1 METSFLGGYKFYEKK
16 DKALVAG
23 VPVKQAG
30 GDGRL
35 NGLVVPAGLYRASG
49 TLTMFGGSGHT
60 VKEMNGG
67 TIGSTEFDALYG
79 MVATTSG
86 GRQKTKKI
94 RVKVG

>member
-1 METSFLGGYKFYEKK
+1 MEPSFLGGYKFHKNK
-16 DKALVAG
+16 DEALVAG
-23 VPVKQAG
+23 FPVKQTG
-30 GDGRL
+30 GDQRL
-35 NGLVVPAGLYRASG
+35 NGLVIPAGLYRAPG
-49 TLTMFGGSGHT
+49 TLTMLGGSGHT

>member
-1 METSFLGGYKFYEKK
+1 MEPSFLGGYRFQEKK
-16 DKALVAG
+16 DKTMVGG
-23 VPVKQAG
+23 VPLERAG

-35 NGLVVPAGLYRASG
+35 NGLVVPAGLYRAPG
-49 TLTMFGGSGHT
+49 TLSMVGGSGHT

>member
-1 METSFLGGYKFYEKK
+1 MEQSFLGGYKFHEKK
-16 DKALVAG
+16 DKTMVG
-23 VPVKQAG
+23 GIPVEHAG

-35 NGLVVPAGLYRASG
+35 NGLVVPAGLYRAPG
-49 TLTMFGGSGHT
+49 TLTMVGGSGYA

-79 MVATTSG
+79 MVATASG